1 MGLKMNKRRAE
12 VVFDG
17 WKSWIVQCYENG
29 VFYKNVGFDSF
40 LLAVGSAQEFL
51 DSGEIVSL
59 SIETAEC
66 IDGNIVTADFL
77 SIGLR
82 N

>member
-1 MGLKMNKRRAE
+1 MNKRRVS

-17 WKSWIVQCYENG
+17 LKGWIVICYVDG
-29 VFYKNVGFDSF
+29 VFYKKVVFDSF

-51 DSGEIVSL
+51 DSGEIVYV

-66 IDGNIVTADFL
+66 IDGNMVTADLL

>member
-17 WKSWIVQCYENG
+17 WKSWIVNCYVNG
-29 VFYKNVGFDSF
+29 VFYKNVEFDSF

-51 DSGEIVSL
+51 DLGEIVSV
-59 SIETAEC
+59 SIETAQC
-66 IDGNIVTADFL
+66 IDGNMVTADL
-77 SIGLR
+77 LYIGLR

>member
-1 MGLKMNKRRAE
+1 MGLRMNKRRAE

-17 WKSWIVQCYENG
+17 WKSWIVNCYVNG
-29 VFYKNVGFDSF
+29 VFYKNVVFDSF

-51 DSGEIVSL
+51 DSGEIVSV
-59 SIETAEC
+59 SIETAQC
-66 IDGNIVTADFL
+66 IDGNMVTADLL

>member
-1 MGLKMNKRRAE
+1 MNKRRAE

-17 WKSWIVQCYENG
+17 WKSWIVNCYENG
-29 VFYKNVGFDSF
+29 LFYKNVVFDSF

-51 DSGEIVSL
+51 DSGEIVSV
-59 SIETAEC
+59 SIETVKH
-66 IDGNIVTADFL
+66 IDRNMVTADLL

>member
-1 MGLKMNKRRAE
+1 MNKRRAE

-17 WKSWIVQCYENG
+17 WKSWIVNCYVNG
-29 VFYKNVGFDSF
+29 IFYKNVEFDSF

-51 DSGEIVSL
+51 ESGEIVSV
-59 SIETAEC
+59 SIETAQC
-66 IDGNIVTADFL
+66 IDGNMVTADLLF
-77 SIGLR
+77 IGLS

>member
-1 MGLKMNKRRAE
+1 MNKRRAE

-17 WKSWIVQCYENG
+17 WKSWIVNCYVNG
-29 VFYKNVGFDSF
+29 VFYKNVEFDSF

-51 DSGEIVSL
+51 DSGEIVSV
-59 SIETAEC
+59 SIETAQC
-66 IDGNIVTADFL
+66 IDGNTVTADL
-77 SIGLR
+77 ISIGLR

>member
-1 MGLKMNKRRAE
+1 MNKRRAE

-17 WKSWIVQCYENG
+17 WKSWIVKCYENG

-51 DSGEIVSL
+51 DSGEIVSV

-66 IDGNIVTADFL
+66 IDGNMVTAYLL

>member
-1 MGLKMNKRRAE
+1 MNKRRAE

-17 WKSWIVQCYENG
+17 WDSWIVNCYVNG

-51 DSGEIVSL
+51 KSGEIVSVSIE

-66 IDGNIVTADFL
+66 IDGNMVTADIL

>member
-1 MGLKMNKRRAE
+1 MGLRMNKRRAE

-17 WKSWIVQCYENG
+17 WKSWIVNCYVNG
-29 VFYKNVGFDSF
+29 VFYKNVEFDSF

-51 DSGEIVSL
+51 DSGEIVSV

-66 IDGNIVTADFL
+66 IDGNMVTADLL

>member
-1 MGLKMNKRRAE
+1 MNKRRSE

-17 WKSWIVQCYENG
+17 LESWIVNCYVNG

-51 DSGEIVSL
+51 DSGEIVSV
-59 SIETAEC
+59 SIETAQC
-66 IDGNIVTADFL
+66 IDGHMVTADLL